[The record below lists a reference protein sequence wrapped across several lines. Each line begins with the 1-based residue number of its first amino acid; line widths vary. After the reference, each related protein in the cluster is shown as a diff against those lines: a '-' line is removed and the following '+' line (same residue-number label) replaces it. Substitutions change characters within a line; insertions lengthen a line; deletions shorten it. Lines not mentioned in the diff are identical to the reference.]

1 MFVLVF
7 ESDEICHEV
16 FLLKNKFIWKLSH
29 HSSFF
34 NNTSD
39 IHHTPK
45 YYSTEENYSNVWVN
59 SDLKVFNIIKIT
71 QHALQS
77 FNDSE
82 SFC

>member
-16 FLLKNKFIWKLSH
+16 LLLKNKFIWKFSH
-29 HSSFF
+29 HSIFF

-45 YYSTEENYSNVWVN
+45 YYSIEWKCSSVWVN
-59 SDLKVFNIIKIT
+59 SDLKVFKILKIT
-71 QHALQS
+71 QHALPS
-77 FNDSE
+77 FN
-82 SFC
+82 